1 MKPARFSA
9 LFTLGL
15 VLAAVS
21 TAAVAQTPAAGRVG
35 DWPQFRGP
43 NRDGK
48 SGETGLLAQWPEG
61 GPKLL
66 WSATG
71 IGIGFSHVS
80 VAKLLYVTGL
90 VGTEGILRAYSLDGK
105 LTWEAKY
112 GPEYTKD
119 HPGARTI
126 PTVSDGLVYVM
137 SGLGT
142 LSCFEAANGKPVWT
156 ANVFQ
161 LADAKEIM

>member
-1 MKPARFSA
+1 MRLRSLLTF
-9 LFTLGL
+9 GL
-15 VLAAVS
+15 VIAALS
-21 TAAVAQTPAAGRVG
+21 TSAFAQVAATGSAT

-48 SGETGLLAQWPEG
+48 SIETGLLAQWPEG

-80 VAKLLYVTGL
+80 VAGLVYVTGL
-90 VGTEGILRAYSLDGK
+90 VGTDGVLRAYTLDGK
-105 LTWEAKY
+105 LQWEAKY